1 MNRIISILFVCL
13 LQSALAA
20 ASTYSLHV
28 EVVPSYAGT
37 ANKSSS
43 TYEEGESIYLYTSN
57 NDGFVFKGWFD
68 NETLVSSSNRF
79 YFTMPARDVTLT
91 ARYEYDPE
99 VPANPDS
106 LAMLYDLN
114 VTAKPQGGGTFNIS
128 HISVPE
134 GKKLNLHSYTNTGF
148 KFLYWE
154 NEDGEILST
163 EQNMDYIMP
172 KKDSRLYGV
181 FEYDPDIPSNPSK
194 NYWNKEEGQ
203 LIIDDF
209 KAGSL
214 ASAIYELV
222 GYSSSSEVM
231 VIIVD
236 GCMTDN
242 DFGVINNYDNCKVMD
257 FSRVTGVT
265 KVPSYAFD
273 GTAVEQVFLPSTIEE
288 IGARAFSGCEALQSI
303 TCYSMTPPVL
313 GNNVFK
319 DTPEGIII
327 YVPEISLSQYCEAEG
342 WKDFVV
348 MPIRENIC
356 NLTVN
361 LPADV
366 NISDYYQMRLELIN
380 TRNGMRKHYIMTD
393 RQSYNFPGIIHNT
406 NWNIQVCNESG
417 NVFGSIENVDV
428 KEEDITVSFGSLL
441 KPQKVSLKVL
451 SPDGIDMTSQ
461 VGITWMETD
470 GKYISQQPELNGL
483 VEGKELNYLITIPR
497 SLAMQYRV
505 PDVGKY
511 VVKNG
516 DNTVVCTL
524 ENIGP
529 LVLEGRIVDDESGRP
544 LSDITVSA
552 SQTFAGEYSKVVNSQ
567 TDNKGVYRF
576 NLLNTSTKVT
586 ASAND
591 YISNTLDC
599 TSLAGDDG
607 SLQLPDIRLKKITGV
622 VLGLGFTYQKSA
634 ADGVE
639 PEVLD
644 WYNDY
649 ENIQYAVF
657 NRTKNREI
665 AQFKVQYPKI
675 LLLEEVEDGDIL
687 QITASSKK
695 SVFRQVTC
703 EVVVENQKANVA
715 IDIKEL
721 GQIEATV
728 KESGN
733 ASDVA
738 ILYGADGKIISSHA
752 YSNGSLTIKDIADGH
767 YTIVSMGKTQ
777 FFTQV
782 YDFNEYAQSGLVE
795 GSDYVLHEIDVES
808 GVIERVEIES
818 IPFFDESKFYYT
830 GDATS
835 FTVNKASVVSGNY
848 LTLTANVDF
857 KQEYKDKVTNVS
869 LVVNIPEGCSFVD
882 NSVMVGNGLGDYVVE
897 GNNIVIPLQQFTD
910 RVRFCI
916 VPTRSGEYTPSAS
929 VTFIM
934 DGVSNRQPIGSVTYV
949 AKDQE
954 INVPNVFA
962 TISIPISGVS
972 QGKSYVEIFD
982 NGIKIGETT
991 SLANGTWA
999 VKCELNDAYNLSTHN
1014 IYARITTPQGIVLET
1029 ESKECLYDVNAVQ
1042 VRKVTMYHWNPE
1054 LQETQEVVFDF
1065 MNPNASATQWTV
1077 YYPNKK
1083 FTYTIEFTAA
1093 ELEKISNVVLY
1104 VHTADDRFVPC
1115 DATFDEKTGLW
1126 HAEIDMGHSSNGFY
1140 PVNCSVD
1147 FYAETEIMVDRDE
1160 IDNCI
1165 NFIPNYQNE
1174 MKDLYAEIDALLA
1187 GIDDENSTDDEW
1199 DEAYSKV
1206 AQLLEIDM
1214 TCDEDEEFDIQKVLD
1229 ECDSLISA
1237 CWPTDDLRDI
1247 DIYRVFEALPDE
1259 FKDQVQIRTCEG
1271 LSEAAMEDYEKIG
1284 MTDGTCVYIRET
1296 EECYEYVDFEN
1307 NLYYVVKNT
1316 SVASNAN
1323 AMRSARDNK
1332 DSDAWGKIQDGLDN
1346 IRDGVEGFTGM
1357 EMEELAGLTGAY
1369 IEMWDA
1375 WNEAS
1380 NKNFGKIMKELRDI
1394 AQRIRNGETGLL
1406 EKRAKLRGKIGVY
1419 VSRRAQLKHILGSAK
1434 FISKC
1439 ADAIS
1444 LGDLASEISEN
1455 IFDFKN
1461 LYNNDKL
1468 KGCGDDPSAK
1478 SLRNDLLLEAAKVG
1492 SLVATEIVVDKVVM
1506 KLAPKLLGLA
1516 PGIGTAAMIGT
1527 TWLVARLGLS
1537 SKISNYR
1544 KRYADAAKDNL
1555 AKSIK
1560 GLKCGPQ
1567 TETENKPGE
1576 HKSGT
1581 PDNDVKIDPS
1591 GYVYEG
1597 VSSNRVQGAT
1607 TTVYYKEMVEDMYGD
1622 LHENIVKWNAE
1633 EYGQKNPL
1641 ITDENGM
1648 YRWDVPQGM
1657 WQVKYEK
1664 EGYETTY
1671 SEWLP
1676 VPPPQ
1681 LEVNVA
1687 MTQNIQPEVKAVKAY
1702 TEGVVIEFDKY
1713 MQPATLN
1720 GKNII
1725 VSQGNTDVNG
1735 VVELLN
1741 EEIAY
1746 ADENVKYASK
1756 VRFVPSTPFTAKEI
1770 TLLVSNKVKS
1780 YADVNMNDYF
1790 QQTFKVEKE
1799 IKEIAVS
1806 DTIEV
1811 PYGGA
1816 AMVTVTVLP
1825 ADASKGKVLH
1835 AATSSA
1841 AIVSLEESDALI
1853 GEDGTA
1859 QFALVGELMGASA
1872 ITFWL
1877 DDAEIKATA
1886 YVKVV
1891 ESIDEMIEMPKASL
1905 PTGTSVYRGTEVTLT
1920 AASDEYSIWYTTDDS
1935 CPCDENGTRI
1945 LYSGPIVISN
1955 DVNIK
1960 TIAENSYGEA
1970 SEVATYAYRIMQ
1982 STAGVVLDKGWN
1994 WIAFNMNDS
2003 VLNNVNSALQSGV
2016 WAVGDEIKNNLYTD
2030 SYSNKQGRWVGTL
2043 SNNGRIENTGMYM
2056 IHSSVEQTL
2065 NLVGEAVNPR
2075 ETAIPVGPGWN
2086 YIAYLPMGSLDVA
2099 EALANYSAQDDDVI
2113 KSQDGFAIYSSDN
2126 GWEGSLEK
2134 LYPGKGYMLKRA
2146 DNAAAQTFKYPATTI
2161 KDVAYARRG
2170 HHLYANNMNIVA
2182 RATGIELHEG
2192 DSVIAYAGNG
2202 VRGCA
2207 LVGSTDNLFLTVSGD
2222 EKSNISFSVLRDGE
2236 VIATSETTVS
2246 YEPNRVLGNT
2256 GKPKEIKFIQDGLTN
2271 RFHIPQNVVTDEFTI
2286 YVNERDVRDFS
2297 VAIYNTNGLVIKEY
2311 SERCMEGG
2319 CERTFRMSGLPSG
2332 VYIVN
2337 VTINGKTNIIKIIK
2351 K

>member
-20 ASTYSLHV
+20 ASTYNLRV

-37 ANKSSS
+37 ANQSSS
-43 TYEEGESIYLYTSN
+43 TYEEGKSIYLYTSN
-57 NDGFVFKGWFD
+57 NNGFVFKGWFE
-68 NETLVSSSNRF
+68 NETMVSSSSSF
-79 YFTMPARDVTLT
+79 YFTMPARDVVLT

-106 LAMLYDLN
+106 LAMMYDLN

-134 GKKLNLHSYTNTGF
+134 GKKLTLYSYTNTGF
-148 KFLYWE
+148 KFLHWE
-154 NEDGEILST
+154 NEEGEIIST
-163 EQNMDYIMP
+163 KQNMDYTMP
-172 KKDSRLYGV
+172 KKDCRLYGV
-181 FEYDPDIPSNPSK
+181 FEYNPDAPSNPSK

-214 ASAIYELV
+214 ASAIYEAI
-222 GYSSSSEVM
+222 GNSNSSDVA

-242 DFGVINNYDNCKVMD
+242 DFGVINNYDNCKVLD

-273 GTAVEQVFLPSTIEE
+273 GTAVEHVYLPSTIEE
-288 IGARAFSGCEALQSI
+288 IGTRAFSECEQLQSV

-313 GNNVFK
+313 GNYVFE
-319 DTPEGIII
+319 DTPEGVIV
-327 YVPEISLSQYCEAEG
+327 YVPEISLPQYYEAEG
-342 WKDFVV
+342 WKDMVI

-361 LPADV
+361 LPADAD
-366 NISDYYQMRLELIN
+366 ISDYYQMRLELVN

-417 NVFGSIENVDV
+417 NVFGRIDNVDV

-441 KPQKVSLKVL
+441 KPRKVSLKVL
-451 SPDGIDMTSQ
+451 SPDGADMTSQ

-497 SLAMQYRV
+497 SLAMQYKV
-505 PDVGKY
+505 PDAGKY
-511 VVKNG
+511 VVKDG

-544 LSDITVSA
+544 LSGITVSA
-552 SQTFAGEYSKVVNSQ
+552 SQTFAGEYSNVVNSQ
-567 TDNKGVYRF
+567 TDSKGVYRF

-586 ASAND
+586 ASANN
-591 YISNTLDC
+591 YISNTFDC
-599 TSLAGDDG
+599 ASLAGDAG
-607 SLQLPDIRLKKITGV
+607 SMQLPDIRLKEITGA
-622 VLGLGFTYQKSA
+622 VLRLGFTYQRSA
-634 ADGVE
+634 ADGEE

-644 WYNDY
+644 WYNDH
-649 ENIQYAVF
+649 ENIQYAIF
-657 NRTKNREI
+657 NKTKNREI

-687 QITASSKK
+687 QITAGSKK
-695 SVFRQVTC
+695 SAFKQVTC
-703 EVVVENQKANVA
+703 EVVVEEQKADVTVG
-715 IDIKEL
+715 IKEL
-721 GQIEATV
+721 GRIEATV

-738 ILYGADGKIISSHA
+738 ILYGTDGKIIGSHA
-752 YSNGSLTIKDIADGH
+752 YSNGSLTIKDIADGR
-767 YTIVSMGKTQ
+767 YTMVSMGKTQ

-782 YDFNEYAQSGLVE
+782 YDFDEYAKAGLVE
-795 GSDYVLHEIDVES
+795 GCDYVLQEIDIES

-835 FTVNKASVVSGNY
+835 FTVNKTSIVSGNY

-857 KQEYKDKVTNVS
+857 KQEYQDKVTNVS

-882 NSVMVGNGLGDYVVE
+882 NSVMVGNGLGDYAIE
-897 GNNIVIPLQQFTD
+897 GNNVVIPLQQFTD

-929 VTFIM
+929 VAFVM
-934 DGVSNRQPIGSVTYV
+934 DGEENRQPIGSVTYV

-962 TISIPISGVS
+962 TTSIPISGVS
-972 QGKSYVEIFD
+972 QGGAYVEIFD

-991 SLANGTWA
+991 SLANGTWS
-999 VKCELNDAYNLSTHN
+999 VMCELNDAYNLSTHN
-1014 IYARITTPQGIVLET
+1014 IFARITTRQGIVLET
-1029 ESKECLYDVNAVQ
+1029 EAKQCLYDVNAVQ

-1054 LQETQEVVFDF
+1054 LRETQEVVFDF
-1065 MNPNASATQWTV
+1065 MNPSASAAQWTV
-1077 YYPNKK
+1077 YYPDKK

-1093 ELEKISNVVLY
+1093 DPEKISNVVLY

-1126 HAEIDMGHSSNGFY
+1126 CAEIDMGRSSDGFY

-1147 FYAETEIMVDRDE
+1147 FYAETEILMDRDE
-1160 IDNCI
+1160 IDDCV
-1165 NFIPNYQNE
+1165 NFVPDYQKE
-1174 MKDLYAEIDALLA
+1174 MKDLYAEIDALLE
-1187 GIDDENSTDDEW
+1187 GLDDENSTDDEW
-1199 DEAYSKV
+1199 NDAYSKV

-1214 TCDEDEEFDIQKVLD
+1214 TCDEDEEFDMQKVMY
-1229 ECDSLISA
+1229 ECDSLLAA
-1237 CWPTDDLRDI
+1237 CWPTDDLRDM
-1247 DIYRVFEALPDE
+1247 DIYGKLEGLPDE
-1259 FKDQVQIRTCEG
+1259 FKDLVQVRTCEG
-1271 LSEAAMEDYEKIG
+1271 LSEATLEGFEKIG
-1284 MTDGTCVYIRET
+1284 MTDGTYIYIRET
-1296 EECYEYVDFEN
+1296 EERFEYVDFKN
-1307 NLYYVVKNT
+1307 NIYYVVNNT
-1316 SVASNAN
+1316 SVAGNAS

-1332 DSDAWGKIQDGLDN
+1332 DSDAWGKIQDSLDK
-1346 IRDGVEGFTGM
+1346 IKEGVEESTGM
-1357 EMEELAGLTGAY
+1357 EMEDLSEVTGTY
-1369 IEMWDA
+1369 MDTWDA
-1375 WNEAS
+1375 WNEGS
-1380 NKNFGKIMKELRDI
+1380 NKCFGKIMKRLREI
-1394 AQRIRNGETGLL
+1394 AQEINNGDTELL
-1406 EKRAKLRGKIGVY
+1406 GERAKLRSQLGLL
-1419 VSRRAQLKHILGSAK
+1419 RRRSANLKHILGYANY
-1434 FISKC
+1434 ISKS
-1439 ADAIS
+1439 AELIS
-1444 LGDLASEISEN
+1444 LGDLASDISEDV
-1455 IFDFKN
+1455 FDFKN
-1461 LYNNDKL
+1461 LYNNNKL
-1468 KGCGDDPSAK
+1468 KGCGDDPNAK
-1478 SLRNDLLLEAAKVG
+1478 SLRNDLLLEATKVG
-1492 SLVATEIVVDKVVM
+1492 AIYAAEILLDKGLS
-1506 KLAPKLLGLA
+1506 KLAPTLMGLA
-1516 PGIGTAAMIGT
+1516 PGVGTAAMIGT
-1527 TWLVARLGLS
+1527 TYILTKIGLS

-1567 TETENKPGE
+1567 SETENKPGE

-1581 PDNDVKIDPS
+1581 PDNNVKIDPS

-1607 TTVYYKEMVEDMYGD
+1607 ATVYYKETVEDMYGD
-1622 LHENIVKWNAE
+1622 LHDNIVKWNAE

-1641 ITDENGM
+1641 ITDENGF

-1681 LEVNVA
+1681 LEVNVP
-1687 MTQNIQPEVKAVKAY
+1687 MIQNRQPEVKAVKAY

-1725 VSQGNTDVNG
+1725 VSQENTDVEG
-1735 VVELLN
+1735 VIELLN

-1746 ADENVKYASK
+1746 ADENVRYASK

-1790 QQTFKVEKE
+1790 QQAFKVEKE

-1806 DTIEV
+1806 DTIDV

-1835 AATSSA
+1835 AATASA
-1841 AIVSLEESDALI
+1841 AIVSLEESDAVI

-1872 ITFWL
+1872 ITFSVEGS
-1877 DDAEIKATA
+1877 DIKATA

-1891 ESIDEMIEMPKASL
+1891 EPVDEMIEMPTASL
-1905 PTGTSVYRGTEVTLT
+1905 PTGTSVYRGTEVTLS

-1945 LYSGPIVISN
+1945 LYSDPIVIAA

-1960 TIAENSYGEA
+1960 AIAENSYGEA
-1970 SEVATYAYRIMQ
+1970 SEVATFVYRIMQ

-1994 WIAFNMNDS
+1994 WVAFNMKDS

-2030 SYSNKQGRWVGTL
+2030 SYSNRQGRWVGTL
-2043 SNNGRIENTGMYM
+2043 SSNGRIENTGMYM

-2065 NLVGEAVNPR
+2065 NLVGEAVNPM
-2075 ETAIPVGPGWN
+2075 ETDMPVGPGWN
-2086 YIAYLPMGSLDVA
+2086 YIAYLPMGSLSVA
-2099 EALANYSAQDDDVI
+2099 EALADYSAQDDDVI
-2113 KSQDGFAIYSSDN
+2113 KSQDAFAIYSSGN

-2146 DNAAAQTFKYPATTI
+2146 DNAAAQTFKYPATVV
-2161 KDVAYARRG
+2161 KDAANARTA
-2170 HHLYANNMNIVA
+2170 HHPYANNMNIVA
-2182 RATGIELHEG
+2182 RATGVELHEG

-2207 LVGSTDNLFLTVSGD
+2207 IVGSTDNIFLTVSGD
-2222 EKSNISFSVLRDGE
+2222 ERSDISFSVLRNGE
-2236 VIATSETTVS
+2236 VIATSETPVS

-2256 GKPKEIKFIQDGLTN
+2256 VKPKEIRFVQDGLTS
-2271 RFHIPQNVVTDEFTI
+2271 RFHVPQSIVTDELTI

-2297 VAIYNTNGLVIKEY
+2297 VAIYNTGGLVIKEY
-2311 SERCMEGG
+2311 SEHGMEGG
-2319 CERTFRMSGLPSG
+2319 CERTYRMTGLSSG
-2332 VYIVN
+2332 VYLVK
-2337 VTINGKTNIIKIIK
+2337 VTINGGANIIKIVK